1 MRRHEELAADREP
14 GLVGREPILPA
25 RKKIYETKLK
35 CLDLLFDAQPALDT
49 FLSSFNESDDVGV
62 ARGSSAS
69 KSASAKV
76 MHDMGTAPPCDKYQD
91 LVVFQ
96 MIEHQIREVMSANSA
111 QDIEKIK
118 KDLIATLVPSRNLIA
133 ACKQAKIDLER
144 RRKTFHEKLLEQS
157 KAQQARVDK
166 QGDGVAFFEAM
177 EKCLPGL
184 KTLAWGDLATTDW
197 DQPFIITGF
206 TVDKLPTEIA
216 NVLETFKD
224 ATWPKA
230 VKDAG
235 SKKLRRGADAL
246 PHHLQDSLRVH
257 IMECLHINTIHCKS
271 PPEMSKLFEPQVFAI
286 NGDVF
291 SLASEA
297 KCLPMLRF
305 GFFGGTR
312 KIAVA
317 SLAGMRDLMLQNAPV
332 EQAATP
338 TTPAQ
343 VRAFW
348 KAKASDEEVSKNM
361 APIAEAAI
369 GTVGP
374 GDCIYLPPGALVAE
388 KTQADACFGL
398 KCSALLFKDIML
410 PLLNRLLGALPA
422 SGEEHQLIQNVHDD
436 LKSELARLDTKQN
449 SCSTVVAQTHG
460 LDPQATPAELG
471 HIAEEGALASTAV
484 PAVVEQSLQ
493 GALASTALPAVV
505 AQGEVGALHSAAA
518 PAVGA
523 QSEQGALASIAVP
536 AVGALDSVA
545 APAVGALPLDSVVGS
560 VVIVSI

>member
-1 MRRHEELAADREP
+1 M
-14 GLVGREPILPA
+14 
-25 RKKIYETKLK
+25 
-35 CLDLLFDAQPALDT
+35 
-49 FLSSFNESDDVGV
+49 
-62 ARGSSAS
+62 
-69 KSASAKV
+69 
-76 MHDMGTAPPCDKYQD
+76 
-91 LVVFQ
+91 
-96 MIEHQIREVMSANSA
+96 
-111 QDIEKIK
+111 
-118 KDLIATLVPSRNLIA
+118 PSRNLIA

-184 KTLAWGDLATTDW
+184 KTIAWGDLATTTNW

-224 ATWPKA
+224 VTWPKA

-246 PHHLQDSLRVH
+246 PHHLQDSLRRH
-257 IMECLHINTIHCKS
+257 IMECLHIKSIHCQS
-271 PPEMSKLFEPQVFAI
+271 PPEIAKLFEPQVFAI

-317 SLAGMRDLMLQNAPV
+317 SLAGMRDLMLFNAPV

-348 KAKASDEEVSKNM
+348 KAKASDEEVSKDM
-361 APIAEAAI
+361 ALMAEAAI

-422 SGEEHQLIQNVHDD
+422 SGEEHQFIQTVQDD
-436 LKSELARLDTKQN
+436 LKSELARLDTTQN
-449 SCSTVVAQTHG
+449 SCSTVVAQS
-460 LDPQATPAELG
+460 
-471 HIAEEGALASTAV
+471 HIAEDGALANTVVPAVVAQGEVTALQSATAPVLGAQNEQGALASTAV
-484 PAVVEQSLQ
+484 PAV
-493 GALASTALPAVV
+493 GALDGAVGSVAIV
-505 AQGEVGALHSAAA
+505 AQGEVL
-518 PAVGA
+518 
-523 QSEQGALASIAVP
+523 
-536 AVGALDSVA
+536 
-545 APAVGALPLDSVVGS
+545 
-560 VVIVSI
+560 